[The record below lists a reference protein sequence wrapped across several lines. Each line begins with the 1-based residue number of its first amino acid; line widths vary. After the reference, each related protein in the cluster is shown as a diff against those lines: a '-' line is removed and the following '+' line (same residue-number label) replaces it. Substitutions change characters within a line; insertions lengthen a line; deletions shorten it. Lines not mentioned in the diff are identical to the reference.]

1 VAGWMKFLIVFGSIV
16 APIAMLM
23 IQRKWIKWRI
33 AFNVASVLSTLIL
46 GNISALAIYEILRD
60 NTVFMTSIH
69 GIFLNPM
76 FLLTGAYLGVYL
88 LYRLLLMTY
97 EEVYV

>member
-1 VAGWMKFLIVFGSIV
+1 MKFLIVFGSIV
-16 APIAMLM
+16 VPIAMLM
-23 IQRKWIKWRI
+23 IQWKWIKWRI
-33 AFNVASVLSTLIL
+33 VFNVASVLSTLIL

-69 GIFLNPM
+69 AIFLNPM

-88 LYRLLLMTY
+88 VYRLMLMTY

>member
-1 VAGWMKFLIVFGSIV
+1 MKFLIVFGSIV
-16 APIAMLM
+16 VPIAMLM

-33 AFNVASVLSTLIL
+33 AFNVASVLSMLTL

-69 GIFLNPM
+69 AIFLNPM

-88 LYRLLLMTY
+88 VYRLLLISY
-97 EEVYV
+97 EEVYI

>member
-1 VAGWMKFLIVFGSIV
+1 M
-16 APIAMLM
+16 
-23 IQRKWIKWRI
+23 
-33 AFNVASVLSTLIL
+33 LSTLIL

-69 GIFLNPM
+69 AIFLNPM

-88 LYRLLLMTY
+88 VYRLMLMTY

>member
-1 VAGWMKFLIVFGSIV
+1 MKFLIVLGSIV
-16 APIAMLM
+16 VPIVMLM

-33 AFNVASVLSTLIL
+33 VFNVASVLSALIL

-69 GIFLNPM
+69 AIFLNPM

-88 LYRLLLMTY
+88 VYRLMLITY

>member
-1 VAGWMKFLIVFGSIV
+1 MKFLIVFGSIV
-16 APIAMLM
+16 VPVAMLM

-33 AFNVASVLSTLIL
+33 VFNVTSVLSTLIL

-69 GIFLNPM
+69 AIFLNPM

-88 LYRLLLMTY
+88 VYRLMLMTY

>member
-1 VAGWMKFLIVFGSIV
+1 MKFLIVFGSIV
-16 APIAMLM
+16 VPFAMLM

-33 AFNVASVLSTLIL
+33 VFNVASVLSTLIL

-69 GIFLNPM
+69 AIFLNPM

-88 LYRLLLMTY
+88 VYRLMLMTY